1 MVTNVLDYLEETA
14 GCFPDKVALVDDNS
28 SITFSQWLQKAESI
42 GTAICGIASGA
53 VRRPVLVF
61 VDRRI
66 EGLVGF
72 MGVVKSGNFYV
83 PIDCKMPDER
93 LILSL

>member
-42 GTAICGIASGA
+42 GTAGTGYS
-53 VRRPVLVF
+53 
-61 VDRRI
+61 
-66 EGLVGF
+66 
-72 MGVVKSGNFYV
+72 
-83 PIDCKMPDER
+83 ER
-93 LILSL
+93 

>member
-42 GTAICGIASGA
+42 GTAFVVLLPGA
-53 VRRPVLVF
+53 VSV
-61 VDRRI
+61 
-66 EGLVGF
+66 GLF
-72 MGVVKSGNFYV
+72 WF
-83 PIDCKMPDER
+83 
-93 LILSL
+93 LSDQV